1 MAKKE
6 QQYLDLEGVLK
17 KRLKGK
23 YKFIPKFFIN
33 YLKKKI
39 HQEELNGIIKNHE
52 TVEGLEFAKAALDE
66 YNLTIEVDGIE
77 NIDKSKRYVLA
88 ANHPL
93 GGLDGISLLYKMGTE
108 IGETKAIVNDI
119 LLNLEKFRPLFEGV
133 NVYGNFSK
141 EQIRILDELYK
152 SDKQI
157 IVFPAGL
164 VSRKIKGKITD
175 LEWKKSFLKK
185 SIQYKRDVV
194 PVFVEG
200 GNSNVFYR
208 FANFRKF
215 IGIKFNIELVLL
227 PDEMFKL
234 KNKTIIIKIGK
245 PIPYQTFDKSK
256 SIKEWVKFV
265 REKTYE
271 MQD

>member
-1 MAKKE
+1 MAKE
-6 QQYLDLEGVLK
+6 QQQYLDLESVLK

-23 YKFIPKFFIN
+23 YKFIPKFFVN
-33 YLKKKI
+33 YLKRKI
-39 HQEELNGIIKNHE
+39 HQEEMNDILKKHE
-52 TVEGLEFAKAALDE
+52 DIEGLEFAKAVLDE
-66 YNLTIEVDGIE
+66 SNLTVKVEGIE

-93 GGLDGISLLYKMGTE
+93 GGLDGIALLYKMGTE

-119 LLNLEKFRPLFEGV
+119 LLNLEKFRPMFEGV

-141 EQIRILDELYK
+141 EQIRILDELYR
-152 SDKQI
+152 SNKQI
-157 IVFPAGL
+157 IVFPSGM

-185 SIQYKRDVV
+185 SIQYKRDVI
-194 PVFVEG
+194 PVFVDG
-200 GNSNVFYR
+200 KNSKFFYR

-227 PDEMFKL
+227 PDEMFKFR
-234 KNKTIIIKIGK
+234 NKTLTIKIGK
-245 PIPYQTFDKSK
+245 PIPYETFDKSK
-256 SIKEWVKFV
+256 PIKEWVKFV
-265 REKTYE
+265 REETYKME
-271 MQD
+271 K